1 MSSSSAR
8 LILWPEARDPDLAW
22 PRQPWT
28 AIASRTAVRPVGRG
42 RRTLPVAMLPTRSGR
57 TQRRR
62 GDSRLDVRLP
72 TRFECDRRAPG
83 QDLIRLGV
91 AHPDVA
97 GHSVARRRSNR
108 PACQADNEARRQPVA
123 HGCKDDPQNRVAD
136 RHCNGHRM
144 FRDPVSTLT
153 LTSRRNSRDSSLR
166 FVDAHDIDVEP
177 LRTLRTRRKR
187 GKRCVEL
194 LRRRYGSPS
203 LNNKDDALDELVFI
217 ILSQMTTSPSYERVY
232 SRLKAAMPHWR
243 SLTRTS
249 IAELRSLIA
258 DAGLSGQR
266 ALRLKRI
273 ADRLV
278 EDFGEVSL
286 ATVTRWE
293 NDAVQRYLTSLP
305 GVGVKTAKCVM
316 MYSLG
321 RQVLPVD
328 THTARVASRLG
339 LVSAGGPEAVDR
351 NLSDVIPPPL
361 RFDFHVNAVAHGRAV
376 CRAVRPRCDDCVLTR
391 VCPVG
396 RIANRSTRGR

>member
-1 MSSSSAR
+1 
-8 LILWPEARDPDLAW
+8 
-22 PRQPWT
+22 
-28 AIASRTAVRPVGRG
+28 
-42 RRTLPVAMLPTRSGR
+42 
-57 TQRRR
+57 
-62 GDSRLDVRLP
+62 
-72 TRFECDRRAPG
+72 
-83 QDLIRLGV
+83 
-91 AHPDVA
+91 
-97 GHSVARRRSNR
+97 
-108 PACQADNEARRQPVA
+108 
-123 HGCKDDPQNRVAD
+123 
-136 RHCNGHRM
+136 M

-166 FVDAHDIDVEP
+166 SVGAHDTDVEP

-187 GKRCVEL
+187 GRRCIDR
-194 LRRRYGSPS
+194 LRRRYGSPT

-232 SRLKAAMPHWR
+232 GRLKAAMPHWR
-243 SLTRTS
+243 SLTGTS
-249 IAELRSLIA
+249 IVDLRSLIA
-258 DAGLSGQR
+258 DAGLAGQR
-266 ALRLKRI
+266 ALRLKQI

-286 ATVTRWE
+286 AAVTQWD

-339 LVSAGGPEAVDR
+339 LVSAGSPEAVDR
-351 NLSDVIPPPL
+351 DLSEVIPPPL

-376 CRAVRPRCDDCVLTR
+376 CRAVRPRCDGCVLAPLCPAGR
-391 VCPVG
+391 V
-396 RIANRSTRGR
+396 ANRSSRGR